1 MKITVGSRESKLA
14 VIQSNI
20 VIDSLR
26 QSHPEI
32 DVELLTMKTTGDK
45 ILDKTLDKIGGKG
58 LFVKELDKALVD
70 GRADL
75 TVHSLKDMP
84 MQVSEELP
92 LVAFSKREDPRDVL
106 VLPIGKDKLDKSKPI
121 GSSSKRRQLHLKK
134 LYPDMEVKPIRG
146 NLQTRLKKLDEGE
159 FSAIV
164 LAYAGLKRLGLED
177 RVSRVFS
184 PSEMVPAACQGI
196 LAVQAR
202 KDFDE
207 RLLRDFNDE
216 ETKIIAMA
224 ERSFVTELDG
234 GCSSPVAAFAEIQD
248 ENITLTGFYVDEF
261 ENQLTKTVT
270 GPLKDGVA
278 LGRQLAQNMKRK
290 LKEMR
295 DE

>member
-1 MKITVGSRESKLA
+1 MKIAVGSRESKLA

-26 QSHPEI
+26 ESHPEI

-207 RLLRDFNDE
+207 SLLRDFNDE
-216 ETKIIAMA
+216 ETKTIAMA

-234 GCSSPVAAFAEIQD
+234 GCSSPVAAFAEIQN